1 MPYILDP
8 LFVAR
13 PGGGIIGTTPWD
25 KYINPWPGARAKW
38 LGKAL
43 LIQPLDQYIILNPTM
58 PIGSF
63 QNLYYGTIGFLT
75 NSEFLVKKVDEWI
88 EVSPVH
94 KAYYDLVLGEKERI
108 EIKIKTVLDDMIKHI
123 SDLELLE
130 HDLRRYKEFLDYI
143 EKNDEHSLKAI
154 FIDQV
159 DFHAGEGAP
168 GRLSM
173 SFMQQQNIFP
183 TIIQDFYEMESEED
197 LEKKDRLKGL
207 PKVEKDMLLTKWRSY
222 QEWKSLFGSEVKRR
236 YERLK
241 ELIDSKRAMI
251 EQTREWIKPYIAR
264 HKLLEE
270 GLSRSSARKEA
281 ISSLW
286 HVVGEQTSEEV
297 ITLWAWKQ
305 FEVEEFFKAPGEIL
319 ALRNVRPDDEWTKEH
334 LIFHEEL
341 GLKQKYPWITEKW
354 VENAIKEIME
364 KDDLM
369 ITRRRVEK
377 RYLYYGFLE
386 IIFDKRTLR
395 TPQGK
400 EIEDIDIIVRCY
412 LMSQNVL
419 LVKLLELKAKEEE
432 FERYI
437 NKLLGLESKLELERL
452 RKELTGMK
460 KEEKIRYLSR
470 NFSKLTEQEI
480 KAKLEAIGEHVDIE
494 EVKRYMV
501 KKKKKF
507 YEPLLKAWEKFSD
520 FFGLDFRFMKKG
532 PYEKDFENR
541 ITKFYLV
548 GTGRYIYGP
557 LVGFLKSKIMV

>member
-1 MPYILDP
+1 
-8 LFVAR
+8 
-13 PGGGIIGTTPWD
+13 
-25 KYINPWPGARAKW
+25 
-38 LGKAL
+38 
-43 LIQPLDQYIILNPTM
+43 
-58 PIGSF
+58 
-63 QNLYYGTIGFLT
+63 
-75 NSEFLVKKVDEWI
+75 
-88 EVSPVH
+88 
-94 KAYYDLVLGEKERI
+94 
-108 EIKIKTVLDDMIKHI
+108 
-123 SDLELLE
+123 
-130 HDLRRYKEFLDYI
+130 EFLDYI
-143 EKNDEHSLKAI
+143 EKKDEHSLKAI

-197 LEKKDRLKGL
+197 LEKKERLKGL
-207 PKVEKDMLLTKWRSY
+207 PKVEKDMLLTKWRAY
-222 QEWKSLFGSEVKRR
+222 QEWKSLFGNEVKKR

-241 ELIDSKRAMI
+241 ELIDSKRSMI
-251 EQTREWIKPYIAR
+251 EQTREWIKPHIAR

-270 GLSRSSARKEA
+270 GLSRTSVRKEA
-281 ISSLW
+281 TSSLW

-305 FEVEEFFKAPGEIL
+305 FEVEEFFKTPGEIL
-319 ALRNVRPDDEWTKEH
+319 ALRNIRPDDEWTKEH

-377 RYLYYGFLE
+377 RYLYYSFLE

-400 EIEDIDIIVRCY
+400 EIEDMDIIVRCY

-437 NKLLGLESKLELERL
+437 NRLLGLESKVEIERL
-452 RKELTGMK
+452 KKELIDMK
-460 KEEKIRYLSR
+460 KEDKIRYLSR
-470 NFSKLTEQEI
+470 NFSNLSEEEI

-501 KKKKKF
+501 KKKEKF

-520 FFGLDFRFMKKG
+520 FFGLDFKFIKRG

-548 GTGRYIYGP
+548 GTGRYAYGP

>member
-8 LFVAR
+8 LFVPR
-13 PGGGIIGTTPWD
+13 PGGGIVGRTPWD
-25 KYINPWPGARAKW
+25 RYINPWPGARAKW

-43 LIQPLDQYIILNPTM
+43 LIQPLDQYVILNPTM
-58 PIGSF
+58 PLGSF
-63 QNLYYGTIGFLT
+63 QNLYHSTIGFLT

-88 EVSPVH
+88 EVSPAH
-94 KAYYDLVLGEKERI
+94 KAYYDLIFGEKEKI

-130 HDLRRYKEFLDYI
+130 HDLRRYREFLDYF

-159 DFHAGEGAP
+159 DFHVGEGTP

-183 TIIQDFYEMESEED
+183 TIIQDFYEMESEDD
-197 LEKKDRLKGL
+197 LEKKERLKNL
-207 PKVEKDMLLTKWRSY
+207 PRVEKDMLLTKWRAY
-222 QEWKSLFGSEVKRR
+222 QEWKSLFGSEVKKR

-270 GLSRSSARKEA
+270 GLSRTSVRREA
-281 ISSLW
+281 TSSLW
-286 HVVGEQTSEEV
+286 HVVGDQTSEEV

-305 FEVEEFFKAPGEIL
+305 FEAEEFFKTPGEIL
-319 ALRNVRPDDEWTKEH
+319 ALKNVRPDDEWTREH

-341 GLKQKYPWITEKW
+341 GLKQRYPWITEKW

-369 ITRRRVEK
+369 ITRRRVER
-377 RYLYYGFLE
+377 RYLYYSFLE
-386 IIFDKRTLR
+386 IIFDKKTLR

-437 NKLLGLESKLELERL
+437 NRLLGLESKAEIERL
-452 RKELTGMK
+452 KKELAGMK
-460 KEEKIRYLSR
+460 KEDKIRYLSR
-470 NFSKLTEQEI
+470 NFSNLSEQEI
-480 KAKLEAIGEHVDIE
+480 KAKLEAIGEKVSIE
-494 EVKRYMV
+494 EVKKHII
-501 KKKKKF
+501 KKRKKF
-507 YEPLLKAWEKFSD
+507 FEPIVKAWERFSD
-520 FFGLDFRFMKKG
+520 FFGLDFRFMKRG
-532 PYEKDFENR
+532 PYEKDFESR

-548 GTGRYIYGP
+548 GIGRYAYGP
-557 LVGFLKSKIMV
+557 LVGFLKSKIMI

>member
-8 LFVAR
+8 LFIAQ
-13 PGGGIIGTTPWD
+13 PGGGIIGSPPWT
-25 KYINPWPGARAKW
+25 KYISPVPAHRAKW

-43 LIQPLDQYIILNPTM
+43 LIQPLDQYVILNPTM

-94 KAYYDLVLGEKERI
+94 KAYYDLVLGEKEKI

-183 TIIQDFYEMESEED
+183 TIIQDFYEMSSEDD
-197 LEKKDRLKGL
+197 LEKKDRLKSL
-207 PKVEKDMLLTKWRSY
+207 PKVEKDMLRTKWRAY
-222 QEWKSLFGSEVKRR
+222 QEWKSLFGSEVRKR

-241 ELIDSKRAMI
+241 ELVDSKRAMI
-251 EQTREWIKPYIAR
+251 EQTRNWIKPYIAR

-270 GLSRSSARKEA
+270 GLSRRENIREA
-281 ISSLW
+281 ISSTW
-286 HVVGEQTSEEV
+286 HIVGEQTSEEV

-305 FEVEEFFKAPGEIL
+305 FEPEEFFKTPGELL
-319 ALRNVRPDDEWTKEH
+319 ALRNIRPDDEWTKKH

-369 ITRRRVEK
+369 LTRRRVER
-377 RYLYYGFLE
+377 RYLYYSFLE

-437 NKLLGLESKLELERL
+437 NKLLGLESKLEIERL
-452 RKELTGMK
+452 KKELAGMK
-460 KEEKIRYLSR
+460 KEDKIRYLSR
-470 NFSKLTEQEI
+470 NFPNMSESEI
-480 KAKLEAIGEHVDIE
+480 KAKLEATGEKVEIDEIR
-494 EVKRYMV
+494 KYMI

-507 YEPLLKAWEKFSD
+507 YEPLTKAWEKFSD
-520 FFGLDFRFMKKG
+520 FFGLNFKFIKSG
-532 PYEKDFENR
+532 PYEKDFESR

-548 GTGRYIYGP
+548 GIGRFAYGP
-557 LVGFLKSKIMV
+557 LVGFLKSKIMI